1 MDAENAGG
9 RRAGKVHRTGFTG
22 ASEEAVVAHP
32 FRGEAFRMRPCDDSA
47 ARKTSGL
54 KARAT
59 ATGFEFGE
67 EGLLAG
73 FSGESETYALL
84 RRIARQGRRSRRHCH
99 GLGAS
104 PPRPRQ
110 LAFPRRAR
118 P

>member
-1 MDAENAGG
+1 MDAENAC
-9 RRAGKVHRTGFTG
+9 RRKAGKAWRIGFGG
-22 ASEEAVVAHP
+22 AFEEAVVAHP

-67 EGLLAG
+67 EGQLAR
-73 FSGESETYALL
+73 FSRQSETHALL
-84 RRIARQGRRSRRHCH
+84 RRTARQGRRPRRHRH

-104 PPRPRQ
+104 PP
-110 LAFPRRAR
+110 
-118 P
+118 